1 MNIAEYLDRVKPLLV
16 VLNIQYVYVI
26 EEISA
31 HMITSKLGQDSHRFS
46 CISIVRNNLLAKC
59 GISTVLK
66 SPNGIPRKYRF

>member
-31 HMITSKLGQDSHRFS
+31 RMITSKLEQDSHFNVTKWNS
-46 CISIVRNNLLAKC
+46 KEM
-59 GISTVLK
+59 
-66 SPNGIPRKYRF
+66 